1 MFGYD
6 WPRLHAALN
15 DLPAALLLVA
25 VLFDV
30 GGWLLKRETV
40 RAAGLWT
47 LWAGVV
53 GGWGAYIAGRMAED
67 VIQHGEAI
75 HELME
80 AHQDYALY
88 AMILFTVLLLWKLW
102 RRGRL
107 AGAEQTGHIV
117 LSLLALAILLRVAQI
132 GGQLVFE
139 HAAGITNATMEAEM
153 HDRAEGHHHEAGEAD
168 DDDDD
173 HDHAAG
179 DSTKAG
185 HIDPPGTPP
194 HEH

>member
-25 VLFDV
+25 VLFDL
-30 GGWLLKRETV
+30 GGWALKRETI

-75 HELME
+75 HEIME
-80 AHQDYALY
+80 AHEDYALY
-88 AMILFTVLLLWKLW
+88 TMIGFTIVLLWKLW
-102 RRGRL
+102 RRGK
-107 AGAEQTGHIV
+107 
-117 LSLLALAILLRVAQI
+117 LSRTEEWGQMALSVLALAILIRVAML

-139 HAAGITNATMEAEM
+139 HAAGLTNATMEAEIR
-153 HDRAEGHHHEAGEAD
+153 DRA
-168 DDDDD
+168 
-173 HDHAAG
+173 
-179 DSTKAG
+179 AG
-185 HIDPPGTPP
+185 HQHEEGEEDHEHPAADSSKTGHVDPPGTPP
-194 HEH
+194 HTH

>member
-25 VLFDV
+25 VLFDL
-30 GGWLLKRETV
+30 GGWALKRETI

-75 HELME
+75 HEIME
-80 AHQDYALY
+80 AHEDYALY
-88 AMILFTVLLLWKLW
+88 TMIGFTIVLLWKLW
-102 RRGRL
+102 RRGK
-107 AGAEQTGHIV
+107 
-117 LSLLALAILLRVAQI
+117 LSRTEEWGQMALSVLALAILIRVAML

-139 HAAGITNATMEAEM
+139 HAAGLTNATMEAEIR
-153 HDRAEGHHHEAGEAD
+153 DRA
-168 DDDDD
+168 
-173 HDHAAG
+173 
-179 DSTKAG
+179 AG
-185 HIDPPGTPP
+185 HEHEEGEEDHEHPAADSATADSGKTGHVDPPGTPP
-194 HEH
+194 HKH

>member
-25 VLFDV
+25 VLFDL

-53 GGWGAYIAGRMAED
+53 GGWAAYLAGRMAED
-67 VIQHGEAI
+67 AIEHGEAI

-80 AHQDYALY
+80 QHQDFALY
-88 AMILFTVLLLWKLW
+88 TMILFTLLLLWKLW

-107 AGAEQTGHIV
+107 AGPEEWGH
-117 LSLLALAILLRVAQI
+117 LALSVVGLALLLRVGML

-139 HAAGITNATMEAEM
+139 HAAGITSARMEAEL
-153 HDRAEGHHHEAGEAD
+153 HDREAGHQHEAGEAD
-168 DDDDD
+168 AD
-173 HDHAAG
+173 HDHV
-179 DSTKAG
+179 
-185 HIDPPGTPP
+185 DPPGTPP
-194 HEH
+194 HEHK

>member
-30 GGWLLKRETV
+30 GGWLLKRETI

-53 GGWGAYIAGRMAED
+53 GGWAAYIAGRMAED
-67 VIQHGEAI
+67 AIEHGDAI
-75 HELME
+75 HEIME
-80 AHQDYALY
+80 AHEDWALY
-88 AMILFTVLLLWKLW
+88 MMIAFTVVLAWKLW
-102 RRGRL
+102 RRGAL
-107 AGAEQTGHIV
+107 PKGEEYGQMA
-117 LSLLALAILLRVAQI
+117 LSLLALAVLVRVGML

-139 HAAGITNATMEAEM
+139 HASGVTSARMEAELL
-153 HDRAEGHHHEAGEAD
+153 DRKAGHEHEPGEAD
-168 DDDDD
+168 HEHADST
-173 HDHAAG
+173 AAG
-179 DSTKAG
+179 DSAKAG
-185 HIDPPGTPP
+185 HVDPPGSAP
-194 HEH
+194 HKH